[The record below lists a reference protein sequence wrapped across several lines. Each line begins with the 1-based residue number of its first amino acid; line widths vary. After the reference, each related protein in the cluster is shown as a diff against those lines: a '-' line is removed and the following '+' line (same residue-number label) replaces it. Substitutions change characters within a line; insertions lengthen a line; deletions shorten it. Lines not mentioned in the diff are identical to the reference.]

1 MKIIRI
7 INQIFVFIILFLFS
21 LFSSCNAQDNTDNS
35 DNTDIDS
42 IKMEVKI
49 ISVAPV
55 GWGYIYK
62 ANVIQKNKSKTD
74 VFNDTITFGI
84 TASVEYEELIEG
96 EVYSIIFKNSKEICK
111 TSYFP
116 AITGTMSKENEI
128 WLMGGKP
135 VTKQKVVGWS
145 SGQVPDGRES
155 SWLLAQE
162 VARLVL

>member
-1 MKIIRI
+1 M
-7 INQIFVFIILFLFS
+7 INLIKPQIVNASTKLKATHIAKQILFLVTISFLF

-62 ANVIQKNKSKTD
+62 ANVIHKNKSKTD
-74 VFNDTITFGI
+74 VFNNTITFGI
-84 TASVEYEELIEG
+84 IISVEYEELIEG

-116 AITGTMSKENEI
+116 AITGTVSKENEI

-135 VTKQKVVGWS
+135 VRK
-145 SGQVPDGRES
+145 
-155 SWLLAQE
+155 
-162 VARLVL
+162 